1 MRKIFGTD
9 GVRGVANTEPMT
21 VDTALRLGQA
31 AAHLF
36 SHKTRHGRFLIGKDT
51 RLSCYMFEN
60 AIAAGIMSMG
70 ADVFFVGP
78 LPTPA
83 IAYLTCSMRADAGI
97 VISASHNPFEHNGI
111 KFFSSAGH
119 KLADEVEARMEQL
132 MGSDELRGSLVRG
145 ENIGRSRRIDDAA
158 GRYITFCK
166 NSFPGDLT
174 LDDLRIVVDCA
185 NGAAYK
191 VAPLIF
197 GELGAEVIPLGVSP
211 NGVNING
218 RVGALYPESVAEAV
232 HTYRADLGIALDG
245 DADRLIILD
254 EKGQVVDGDA
264 ILALIARELLQEGRL
279 ANRTLVTTVM
289 SNLGLDR
296 ALRDLG
302 GSVVRTQVGDR
313 YVFQA
318 MLEGGHNLGGEQS
331 GHIILRDFTT
341 TGDGIIAALQVLA
354 ILRRRNR
361 PMSELARLF
370 DPFPQVLINVDVER
384 KPPLEGLA
392 RLQAEIG
399 RVEAELGA
407 TGRVLVRYSG
417 TENKVRILVEC
428 ESDGAAQ
435 RHAQD
440 LATVCQAECR

>member
-36 SHKTRHGRFLIGKDT
+36 SHKNRHGRFLIGKDT

-60 AIAAGIMSMG
+60 AIAAGIMSLG

-119 KLADEVEARMEQL
+119 KLPDEVEARMEQL
-132 MGSDELRGSLVRG
+132 MNSDELQSQLVRG

-166 NSFPGDLT
+166 NTFPGDLT

-197 GELGAEVIPLGVSP
+197 SELGAEVIPLGVSP

-254 EKGQVVDGDA
+254 EKGAVVDGDA
-264 ILALIARELLQEGRL
+264 ILALIARELLQEGKL

-331 GHIILRDFTT
+331 GHIILRDWTT

-354 ILRRRNR
+354 ILRRKDR

-370 DPFPQVLINVDVER
+370 DPFPQVLINVDVEK
-384 KPPLEGLA
+384 KPPLQGLV
-392 RLQAEIG
+392 RLQSEIS
-399 RVEAELGA
+399 RIEKDLGN

-428 ESDGAAQ
+428 ESDGLAQ
-435 RHAQD
+435 RYAQD
-440 LATVCQAECR
+440 LAAVCQAECR

>member
-21 VDTALRLGQA
+21 VDVALRLGQA

-36 SHKTRHGRFLIGKDT
+36 SHRNRHGRFLIGKDT

-60 AIAAGIMSMG
+60 AIAAGIMSQG

-119 KLADEVEARMEQL
+119 KLPDEVELEMERLIQ
-132 MGSDELRGSLVRG
+132 SDELRAQLAKG
-145 ENIGRSRRIDDAA
+145 ENIGRSRRIEDAA

-166 NSFPGDLT
+166 NTFPGDLT

-197 GELGAEVIPLGVSP
+197 SELGAEVIPLGVQP
-211 NGVNING
+211 NGINING
-218 RVGALYPESVAEAV
+218 HCGALYPESVAEAV
-232 HTYRADLGIALDG
+232 HTYRADLGVALDG
-245 DADRLIILD
+245 DADRVIILD
-254 EKGQVVDGDA
+254 EKGNVVDGDA
-264 ILALIARELLQEGRL
+264 ILALIAQELMLNHRL
-279 ANRTLVTTVM
+279 ARNTLVTTVM

-296 ALRDLG
+296 ALKAQG
-302 GSVVRTQVGDR
+302 GEVVRTQVGDR
-313 YVFQA
+313 YVFQT
-318 MLEGGHNLGGEQS
+318 MLEGGYNLGGEQS
-331 GHIILRDFTT
+331 GHIILRDYTT
-341 TGDGIIAALQVLA
+341 TGDGIIAALQVLS

-361 PMSELARLF
+361 PLSEMARLF
-370 DPFPQVLINVDVER
+370 EPFPQVLINVDV
-384 KPPLEGLA
+384 KKKTPLEQLPVVQESI
-392 RLQAEIG
+392 L
-399 RVEAELGA
+399 RVERELGNS
-407 TGRVLVRYSG
+407 GRVLVRYSG

-428 ESDGAAQ
+428 ENDEEAHK
-435 RHAQD
+435 HAQD
-440 LATVCQAECR
+440 LAETCEAACQ